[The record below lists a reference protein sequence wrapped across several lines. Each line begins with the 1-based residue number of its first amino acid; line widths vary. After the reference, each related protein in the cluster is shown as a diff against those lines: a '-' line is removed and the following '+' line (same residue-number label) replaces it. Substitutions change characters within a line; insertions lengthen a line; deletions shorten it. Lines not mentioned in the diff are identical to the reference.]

1 MRSEQSV
8 QLQVALTG
16 KSEVKSEEIL
26 LRHCALPE
34 EPLASPG
41 VGGCKDTHP
50 AGYKMARPVPY
61 AYSLCQRDWIEV
73 RWVPMPLSKKGNIAQ
88 EHKEPWQ

>member
-16 KSEVKSEEIL
+16 ESEAKSEEIL

-34 EPLASPG
+34 EPLASLG
-41 VGGCKDTHP
+41 VKGCKDTHLQ
-50 AGYKMARPVPY
+50 GIKWQGLSLTLIPY
-61 AYSLCQRDWIEV
+61 VRGTGCLCPCPR
-73 RWVPMPLSKKGNIAQ
+73 RGTLLRNTRNPGSKL
-88 EHKEPWQ
+88 

>member
-16 KSEVKSEEIL
+16 KSEEIL

-34 EPLASPG
+34 EPLASLG
-41 VGGCKDTHP
+41 VGGCKDTHLQ
-50 AGYKMARPVPY
+50 GIKWQGLSLMLIPY
-61 AYSLCQRDWIEV
+61 VRGTGLKFGGCLCPCPR
-73 RWVPMPLSKKGNIAQ
+73 RGTLLRNTRNPGSKL
-88 EHKEPWQ
+88 